1 MSLDFSLMLPDIG
14 LLPAALG
21 ITLKIG
27 ILGFVIAVGLS
38 LVVGALRSHKLPK
51 IISFILGFYVE
62 FFRCTPLIV
71 QLFFVYYGMPTIG
84 VKIDPVFASI
94 VTMGLNSGA
103 YMSENVRGAILSVDK
118 GQYEAAKLLG
128 FNSFQVNRYI
138 VLPQAI
144 RVAIPAFMNGF
155 STMIKET
162 SMASVLPVIE
172 LTKLGNQIYA
182 KTYHPFEIY
191 ISLGVLYFVMTYSM
205 TFVARKLERKATKW
219 Q

>member
-1 MSLDFSLMLPDIG
+1 MTTKG
-14 LLPAALG
+14 E
-21 ITLKIG
+21 
-27 ILGFVIAVGLS
+27 IARV
-38 LVVGALRSHKLPK
+38 RRQ
-51 IISFILGFYVE
+51 
-62 FFRCTPLIV
+62 FFPFEIHNGKRCTEAGGAFRAS
-71 QLFFVYYGMPTIG
+71 LFIYYGMPTIG
-84 VKIDPVFASI
+84 IKIDPVFASI

-144 RVAIPAFMNGF
+144 CVAIPAFMNGF

>member
-1 MSLDFSLMLPDIG
+1 M
-14 LLPAALG
+14 
-21 ITLKIG
+21 
-27 ILGFVIAVGLS
+27 
-38 LVVGALRSHKLPK
+38 VGALRSHKLPK

-84 VKIDPVFASI
+84 IKIDPVFASI

>member
-1 MSLDFSLMLPDIG
+1 MSLDFSLMLPYIG

-27 ILGFVIAVGLS
+27 ILGFVIAVCLS

-84 VKIDPVFASI
+84 IKIDPVFASI

>member
-1 MSLDFSLMLPDIG
+1 MLPYIG

-38 LVVGALRSHKLPK
+38 LVVSALRSHKLPK

>member
-1 MSLDFSLMLPDIG
+1 MFLHQLF
-14 LLPAALG
+14 AAEQIKG
-21 ITLKIG
+21 P
-27 ILGFVIAVGLS
+27 IAGGAGDYTENRHPRFCHCGRSVLS
-38 LVVGALRSHKLPK
+38 G
-51 IISFILGFYVE
+51 G
-62 FFRCTPLIV
+62 CTPLIV

>member
-1 MSLDFSLMLPDIG
+1 MLPYIG
-14 LLPAALG
+14 LLPSALG
-21 ITLKIG
+21 VTIKIG
-27 ILGFVIAVGLS
+27 VLGFVMAVCLS
-38 LVVGALRSHKLPK
+38 LVIGALRSRRLPK
-51 IISFILGFYVE
+51 VVAFILGFYVE
-62 FFRCTPLIV
+62 FFRCTPLLV
-71 QLFFVYYGMPTIG
+71 QLFFVYYGMPTLG
-84 VKIDPVFASI
+84 VRIEPVVASI
-94 VTMGLNSGA
+94 ITMGLNSGA

-128 FNSFQVNRYI
+128 FNAFQTSRHI

-144 RVAIPAFMNGF
+144 RVAIPSFMNGF

-191 ISLGVLYFVMTYSM
+191 ITLGVLYFVMTYSM
-205 TFVARKLERKATKW
+205 TFVARKVERKATKW

>member
-1 MSLDFSLMLPDIG
+1 MSLDFSLMLPYIG

-155 STMIKET
+155 
-162 SMASVLPVIE
+162 
-172 LTKLGNQIYA
+172 
-182 KTYHPFEIY
+182 
-191 ISLGVLYFVMTYSM
+191 
-205 TFVARKLERKATKW
+205 
-219 Q
+219 

>member
-1 MSLDFSLMLPDIG
+1 M
-14 LLPAALG
+14 
-21 ITLKIG
+21 
-27 ILGFVIAVGLS
+27 
-38 LVVGALRSHKLPK
+38 
-51 IISFILGFYVE
+51 
-62 FFRCTPLIV
+62 
-71 QLFFVYYGMPTIG
+71 
-84 VKIDPVFASI
+84 
-94 VTMGLNSGA
+94 
-103 YMSENVRGAILSVDK
+103 
-118 GQYEAAKLLG
+118 
-128 FNSFQVNRYI
+128 NRYI